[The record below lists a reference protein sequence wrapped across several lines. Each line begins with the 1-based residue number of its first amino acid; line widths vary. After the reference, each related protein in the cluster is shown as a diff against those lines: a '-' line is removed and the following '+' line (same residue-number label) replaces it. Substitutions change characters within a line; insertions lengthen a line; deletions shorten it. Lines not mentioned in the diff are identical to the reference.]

1 VSPWLEAT
9 ATRHRKRLEVSE
21 VQAETMQ
28 RRVVELE
35 AAAETHRERINILVA
50 GAYTRPLFSSM

>member
-1 VSPWLEAT
+1 
-9 ATRHRKRLEVSE
+9 
-21 VQAETMQ
+21 MQ

-50 GAYTRPLFSSM
+50 SDEKDKVLQRNMLLAAAKSGDAKMVGLADIACHVT